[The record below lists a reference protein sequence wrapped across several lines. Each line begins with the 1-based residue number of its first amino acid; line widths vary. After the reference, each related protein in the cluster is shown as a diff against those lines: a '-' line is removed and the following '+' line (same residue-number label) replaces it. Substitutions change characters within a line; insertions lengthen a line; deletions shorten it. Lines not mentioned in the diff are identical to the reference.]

1 MHLILSRPNFSKSL
15 AQTFSLPL
23 VAAFV
28 ILSTGCGGADKLES
42 ISLTPKPIDL
52 PMGVTQQYTAMGHY
66 ANGDVKPIKPTSWTS
81 SEAAIAQ
88 VSDSGQ
94 VTAERIGSTNL
105 TIIAGDVIQ
114 QVPINIVNTV
124 IQSIALTPE
133 NQALSI
139 DSTLQL
145 TATGTYTDGSTRVH
159 MTLIP
164 SGYVD
169 YVWMPAADWQTSNEA
184 VATVSASGLV
194 TLHKAGSAKITAT
207 IGKVVGT
214 TTVSAATATTA
225 SALPSAH

>member
-1 MHLILSRPNFSKSL
+1 MHLILTRPNFSKSL
-15 AQTFSLPL
+15 FQHLALAFLASFITFS
-23 VAAFV
+23 A
-28 ILSTGCGGADKLES
+28 GCGGAAKLES
-42 ISLTPKPIDL
+42 ISLVPKPIDL

-105 TIIAGDVIQ
+105 TIISGDVIQ
-114 QVPINIVNTV
+114 QIPINIVNTI
-124 IQSIALTPE
+124 IQSIALTPA
-133 NQALSI
+133 NQTLSI
-139 DSTLQL
+139 GSTLQL

-159 MTLIP
+159 MTLVP
-164 SGYVD
+164 TGYVD
-169 YVWMPAADWQTSNEA
+169 YVWMPAADWQTSDED

-207 IGKVVGT
+207 IAKVVGT
-214 TTVSAATATTA
+214 TTVSAAPSS